1 MRITNNPTVLFGPSS
16 ELRQVFVLLHFFY
29 SRKGLFP
36 PHDGWPRLCFFFP
49 WCSAKCYQ
57 RHDKTEPLLE
67 NQKKKKKLHTLD
79 NPVRKAS
86 CLCHWGPLLKLNYLL
101 SVVITALSINIQG
114 SSYWDKWVEPK
125 LLGQATGDILVATF
139 SPEENWLHFWPWRSY
154 SILYR
159 TELRF

>member
-1 MRITNNPTVLFGPSS
+1 MRVKEHIYTYCAISASLPTVYWLTNSTGTSGDPGKDDSISQEVENMRITNNPTVLFGPSS
-16 ELRQVFVLLHFFY
+16 ELRQVFVLLHFF

-114 SSYWDKWVEPK
+114 SSY
-125 LLGQATGDILVATF
+125 
-139 SPEENWLHFWPWRSY
+139 
-154 SILYR
+154 
-159 TELRF
+159 